1 MSEAVKYGYGYGMQ
15 PGEAPSHTE
24 FLGFAGKVE
33 QAGFDSFWLDDHIA
47 FRGNFLESLAA
58 LAAAAARTE
67 RITLGSLVYLLPLR
81 RPAIA
86 AKAAATVDYMSGGG
100 RFIFGVGVG
109 GEEEREFEVCGV
121 PRVERGARTDEAIEV
136 MRKLWSGEAV
146 SHEGRFFRFPDARQS
161 PAPLSPGGPPI
172 WVGGRSEAAQRR
184 AALLADGYA
193 PYLFSP
199 SRYENGLEYIRR
211 LAAEAGRPLDD
222 PERSWTP
229 ALHLFVN
236 LGDKEDEALQ
246 QGAENLCVRYGMD
259 MREAAKRYLLHGS
272 VARCAEQI
280 AAYREAGVRHFI
292 FKVAA
297 PAGEEAEHMM
307 RLAEELLPEVK
318 RHVG

>member
-1 MSEAVKYGYGYGMQ
+1 MSETVKYGYGYGMQ
-15 PGEAPSHTE
+15 PGEVPSHTD
-24 FLGFAGKVE
+24 FLAFIEKVE
-33 QAGFDSFWLDDHIA
+33 SAGFDSFWLDDHIA

-86 AKAAATVDYMSGGG
+86 AKAAATVDFLSGGG

-109 GEEEREFEVCGV
+109 GEEAREFEVCGV
-121 PRVERGARTDEAIEV
+121 SRAERGARTDEAIEIL
-136 MRKLWSGEAV
+136 RKLWSGEAV
-146 SHEGRFFRFPDARQS
+146 SHEGRFFRFSDARQS

-199 SRYENGLEYIRR
+199 SRYEKALEQVRR
-211 LAAEAGRPLDD
+211 LAAGVGRALDD
-222 PERSWTP
+222 PLKPWTP

-236 LGDKEDEALQ
+236 LREKENDALDS
-246 QGAENLCVRYGMD
+246 GAENLSIRYGMD
-259 MREAAKRYLLHGS
+259 MRDAARRYLLHGS
-272 VARCAEQI
+272 MARCAEKII
-280 AAYREAGVRHFI
+280 AFHEAGVRHFI
-292 FKVAA
+292 FKAAA
-297 PAGEEAEHMM
+297 PAGEETEHMT
-307 RLAEELLPEVK
+307 RLAGELLPEV
-318 RHVG
+318 RRRVG